1 MPLANFIPRNRMIQ
15 KELRIWMLN
24 LGWRIARLMRLGRSL
39 PDLDA
44 GLLLEPEEWQAAYIR
59 TKKPLPDKPP
69 RLNEVLRLIA
79 CLGGFRGR

>member
-1 MPLANFIPRNRMIQ
+1 
-15 KELRIWMLN
+15 MLN

-69 RLNEVLRLIA
+69 RLNEVLHLIA
-79 CLGGFRGR
+79 CLGGFLGRKADGE